1 MKTGEL
7 INKQE
12 TLLYIFNLFDISF
25 YILYT
30 DKTNNEAAIY
40 LLIKHSL
47 RKPLIKFTLNLLT
60 RAWK

>member
-12 TLLYIFNLFDISF
+12 TLVYIFSLFDISF

-30 DKTNNEAAIY
+30 DKTNNEAATT
-40 LLIKHSL
+40 S
-47 RKPLIKFTLNLLT
+47 
-60 RAWK
+60 

>member
-1 MKTGEL
+1 MTTGEL

-12 TLLYIFNLFDISF
+12 ILLYIFNLFDISF
-25 YILYT
+25 YIFYT

-47 RKPLIKFTLNLLT
+47 KKNP
-60 RAWK
+60 